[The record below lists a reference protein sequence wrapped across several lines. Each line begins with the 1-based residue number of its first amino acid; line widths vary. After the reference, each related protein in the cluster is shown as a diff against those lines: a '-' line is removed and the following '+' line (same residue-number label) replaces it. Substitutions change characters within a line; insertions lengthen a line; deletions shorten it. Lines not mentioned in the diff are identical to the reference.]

1 MLISRNSCRRVAAGA
16 ISAGAFA
23 GALLVGPA
31 GPAQASPGEAAAP
44 PPAAV
49 HVAGNLVDAPAAFGT
64 RGGIDRAPAD
74 TVFATDMRMAPM
86 PQWWGHHWRHRL
98 WHRWWWWW

>member
-1 MLISRNSCRRVAAGA
+1 MVISRNSCRRLAAGA

-23 GALLVGPA
+23 GTLLVGPA
-31 GPAQASPGEAAAP
+31 GPAQASPGEVAAP

-49 HVAGNLVDAPAAFGT
+49 HVAGNPVGAPVVL
-64 RGGIDRAPAD
+64 GIRAPAD

-86 PQWWGHHWRHRL
+86 PQWWGHHWWRHRL
-98 WHRWWWWW
+98 WHRWWWW